1 MTDFYTNP
9 KKSFILYLTLFGG
22 LETELQQLDFSI
34 FSLKSFGISAI
45 NICINCA
52 DCF

>member
-1 MTDFYTNP
+1 MILY
-9 KKSFILYLTLFGG
+9 KSQKNFFLYLTLFGG

-34 FSLKSFGISAI
+34 FSLKLCGISAI

-52 DCF
+52 DSF